1 MFYSGS
7 LDTEFEQLT
16 GFEDFEIKL
25 DNGLAVIRRIN
36 DKFQPK
42 YSFHKSSGC
51 IHISLNGKK
60 CQLHRIIANHYIKHD
75 DKHNIVNFIDKDK
88 HNYHIMNLRFVTNSD
103 LNKTRTSSCG
113 VEYDFVDELPDNA
126 VGVVMYNDH
135 FFRNYFYANQEF
147 FYWTGIKYR
156 KLHKNLD
163 KNSYYIE
170 AVDNNDIW
178 IKIYLNKWIKLNGF

>member
-25 DNGLAVIRRIN
+25 DNGLAVIRRIE
-36 DKFQPK
+36 DGFQPK
-42 YSFHKSSGC
+42 YKFQKSGY
-51 IHISLNGKK
+51 IHISLKGKS

-75 DKHNIVNFIDKDK
+75 DKHNIVNFIDKNGL
-88 HNYHIMNLRFVTNSD
+88 NYHIMNLRFVTNSD
-103 LNKTRTSSCG
+103 HNKARASSCG

-156 KLHKNLD
+156 KLHKIPNN
-163 KNSYYIE
+163 KSYYVE
-170 AVDNNDIW
+170 AIDNNNRKTRINID
-178 IKIYLNKWIKLNGF
+178 KWIKLNGF